1 MGDIGQQPNI
11 QAESRQLCK
20 LDLGKNY
27 SFQRFLSDQSRH
39 LRDII
44 AWQDLWRGLGKV
56 TRNHASVSTST
67 WYYNGRNTVYYDTE
81 DELQETKAAL
91 LYKIIQQ

>member
-1 MGDIGQQPNI
+1 VTLDSNLI
-11 QAESRQLCK
+11 SRQS
-20 LDLGKNY
+20 LDNFASLIWAKITVFKFGFFRISLDTYVILSHGK
-27 SFQRFLSDQSRH
+27 
-39 LRDII
+39 I
-44 AWQDLWRGLGKV
+44 WRGLGKV